1 MLRPALG
8 RLSFLV
14 LIVALGIGLITDR
27 ALAENRLALVIGL
40 SAYKSVPPLT
50 NPANDA
56 KLVGEMLEAA
66 GFGVKTALDLSQNEM
81 RQAIGEFAARIA
93 SKGPDT
99 VALLYY
105 AGHGLQ
111 IDGENFLVPVDVT
124 LDRESDVPLQAVRL
138 NDVMNTLASVPTK
151 MRIVMLDACRNDPF
165 ESINKIAGNG
175 LALVDTKA
183 NAAGSFISFATSPG
197 TVALDG
203 SGVNSPYTSA
213 LVVSAREPGISIE
226 EAFKKI
232 RVAVNKS
239 TEGNQIPWES
249 SSLTSEFSFFPTGDK
264 RAANRSA
271 GRSVA
276 QWRQLLQGQPVSA
289 AYDLVIADDSVEG
302 YQAFVELFPQSPF
315 VAQLRVVIER
325 RRQMIAW
332 SEAVNINTAAA
343 YRAFLSTYPYTD
355 LSATARKLLDR
366 ALNKPNNA
374 AQANAQNNPAGGG
387 PTQGGS
393 PNQSIPP
400 TTLASAPVCPC
411 TTPVTPPGRVQPPPP
426 RRVEAPPPRRRP
438 PPEEVIVRRG
448 PPRDDGSSAAAA
460 AAAGFIGGAILGGA
474 LSGGR
479 GRMMHEQ

>member
-14 LIVALGIGLITDR
+14 LIVALGIGLTTDR

-56 KLVGEMLEAA
+56 NLVGEMLEAA

-81 RQAIGEFAARIA
+81 RQVIGEFAARIA

-203 SGVNSPYTSA
+203 SGVNSPYASA
-213 LVVSAREPGISIE
+213 LVVSAREAGISIE

-276 QWRQLLQGQPVSA
+276 QWRQLLQGQPVPA

-448 PPRDDGSSAAAA
+448 PPRDDGSAAAAA